1 MDILLV
7 DEDLVAFGTELLL
20 GKEVDGLSGLGK
32 SDKLG
37 SVQSC
42 GIVQD
47 TRTINNG
54 NGLVLAE
61 QDLVCLSVW
70 CPPRCSSALTRSKI
84 SIGTTSL
91 ELGDIPLA

>member
-42 GIVQD
+42 GVVQD

-61 QDLVCLSVW
+61 QDLVC
-70 CPPRCSSALTRSKI
+70 R
-84 SIGTTSL
+84 
-91 ELGDIPLA
+91 